1 MTYYCTYC
9 WAEVKKNETVCPHC
23 GADQDALNRELYVDK
38 LIRALHHPVPET
50 SIRAARI
57 LGSLKS
63 SGAVPAL
70 SKLVASDVDP
80 FARAAAIEALGNIGD
95 ATVIPLLQARL
106 NTHPTLV
113 EHQELERA
121 LLNLSKSKESVS

>member
-9 WAEVKKNETVCPHC
+9 WAEVKKNEMVCPQC
-23 GADQDALNRELYVDK
+23 GADQDGLGRKLYVDK

-50 SIRAARI
+50 SIRAAHI
-57 LGSLKS
+57 LGSVKS
-63 SGAVPAL
+63 SAAVPAL
-70 SKLVASDVDP
+70 SKLAASSVDP
-80 FARAAAIEALGNIGD
+80 FMHAAAIEALGNIGD
-95 ATVIPLLQARL
+95 ATVIPALQARL
-106 NTHPTLV
+106 NAHPTLV